1 MVTID
6 EAFGKFRLELVLE
19 LRPTYS
25 LASSHDGF
33 LLNMRALFR
42 VKPPKGAPP
51 PELEKVALRVGDSM
65 FDLIMIG
72 NLTKK
77 YLNGPATPLA
87 RSFGIR
93 YSTSL
98 QV

>member
-33 LLNMRALFR
+33 LLSMRALFR
-42 VKPPKGAPP
+42 VKPPKGPP
-51 PELEKVALRVGDSM
+51 PQNWKRLLCVWV
-65 FDLIMIG
+65 IQC
-72 NLTKK
+72 LT
-77 YLNGPATPLA
+77 
-87 RSFGIR
+87 
-93 YSTSL
+93 
-98 QV
+98 